1 MKKNIAADILKK
13 FLVLVLSVALLS
25 VVVFFISRLAP
36 GDPLYSYYGDRVEKM
51 SAEEREWAENKLGL
65 NDPIAVQYVRWF
77 KNALK
82 GDFGMS
88 YKYKMPVDAVVV
100 QRLGNT
106 FILVGIGYTAIF
118 IFSLLLGLF
127 CAAHED
133 KWQDKLLCKVG
144 TFTSCV
150 PEFWMSLILILVFS
164 VTLKWLPASGAY
176 SVGNKSDIA
185 DRALHLILPLTAV
198 VLGHL
203 WYYAYMVRNRILEE
217 LGSDYVL
224 LAKAKGLGRKSVLFR
239 HCLRN
244 AMPSYLSL
252 MAIALPHVLGG
263 TYIIEAVFSY
273 PGLGTLAYESAR
285 YKDYNLLML
294 LCLMSGALVILCN
307 MIAQSINEK
316 LDPRFRAENILK
328 KAEVQDDEQRV

>member
-198 VLGHL
+198 VLG
-203 WYYAYMVRNRILEE
+203 E